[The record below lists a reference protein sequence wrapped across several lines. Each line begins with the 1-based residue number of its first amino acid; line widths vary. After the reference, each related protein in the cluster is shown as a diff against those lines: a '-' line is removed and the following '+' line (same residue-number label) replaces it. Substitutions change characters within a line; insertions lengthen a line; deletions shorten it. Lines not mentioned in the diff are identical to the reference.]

1 MGNRRYIGWCA
12 LAFARQVRHL
22 YHVPT
27 RITAS
32 IGAAVLVVT
41 ATVLLAPTSTVSPA
55 LKLSADSTAL
65 ILGRTSVPTPNDAYV
80 ETVKNQYIAPT
91 HPGQDINYIAVT
103 TPQEFW
109 PLSALLFR
117 LPGLVLGP
125 REIWGPGGPGWPDE
139 PWWKLSGLFDLTV
152 NQSLHAGVADLE
164 QAMAQYGND
173 NLVIYGYQQGAAVAN
188 VEKRKLAEQYP
199 VGTKAPDIDFV
210 LGGDPNLPNGGFAS
224 RFSGLYI
231 PILDLLYNGPA
242 PTDTQFD
249 TIVIVRQYDFED
261 FPLYPLNIVAV
272 LNALLGAPYVNF
284 YGFDVSLAPDPA
296 TSPSIQS
303 QHGDTTYYFFPT
315 ADLPLFGPLRTLG
328 VPESLIDVVEPF
340 FRVIVELGYDRSIPL
355 WEPTPARLFPTLDP
369 GKVVADLVIAIG
381 EGINNALALVGAPPL
396 LSISEPVTTATPK
409 PSEARPA
416 TELAKSDLS
425 SPPLSSASEAVI
437 NTTAEPAEAAPA
449 NETGKADVSESVTP
463 TGKRTRTAQAMSTEF
478 ATGNEQIST
487 DTATSKKDM
496 TEIAKAGE
504 ASRRPT
510 AVSAPKSSG
519 NTSTS
524 ESVKPSERA
533 ATLRPAMRSSLG
545 ISQESHD
552 LARGGAGGH
561 RITRTTAADEGS
573 AAATGPSQAA
583 SHSSDDGS
591 PSGDAGASQ

>member
-1 MGNRRYIGWCA
+1 MPSWSATDTVAVFPPGYMDGGRAMGNGRHIGRGP
-12 LAFARQVRHL
+12 LAFARQIRHFD
-22 YHVPT
+22 HAAR
-27 RITAS
+27 RITVS
-32 IGAAVLVVT
+32 MGAAVLVVT
-41 ATVLLAPTSTVSPA
+41 ATVLLAPASTVSPA

-80 ETVKNQYIAPT
+80 EIVKNQYIGPT

-249 TIVIVRQYDFED
+249 TTVIVRQYDFED
-261 FPLYPLNIVAV
+261 FPLYPLNIVAD

-284 YGFDVSLAPDPA
+284 RGFDVSLAPDPS

-328 VPESLIDVVEPF
+328 VPEPVIDVVEPF

-355 WEPTPARLFPTLDP
+355 WEPTPARLIPTHDP
-369 GKVVADLVIAIG
+369 VTVAADLVDAIG
-381 EGINNALALVGAPPL
+381 EGINNAQALFGSPAPLEHSRGAGHRGSETRPSSRCSRRRRTTVKRVGRDVGDGVAQAADRGR
-396 LSISEPVTTATPK
+396 VTAT
-409 PSEARPA
+409 
-416 TELAKSDLS
+416 
-425 SPPLSSASEAVI
+425 
-437 NTTAEPAEAAPA
+437 EAARSHPRRSRGKPA
-449 NETGKADVSESVTP
+449 QG
-463 TGKRTRTAQAMSTEF
+463 R
-478 ATGNEQIST
+478 
-487 DTATSKKDM
+487 
-496 TEIAKAGE
+496 
-504 ASRRPT
+504 SR
-510 AVSAPKSSG
+510 
-519 NTSTS
+519 
-524 ESVKPSERA
+524 
-533 ATLRPAMRSSLG
+533 
-545 ISQESHD
+545 
-552 LARGGAGGH
+552 AGGH
-561 RITRTTAADEGS
+561 TRPDPPDHRCGEVG
-573 AAATGPSQAA
+573 
-583 SHSSDDGS
+583 HR
-591 PSGDAGASQ
+591 